1 LTSLDLSFNSFSG
14 QIPANLSSCQYLNS
28 INLQHNGL
36 TGNIPGQ
43 LDVLERLTTFNVA
56 NNQLTGPI
64 PLFSIQFSADSY
76 VNNSALCG
84 PLLGGCV
91 GSTPEKITSDALG
104 VIIATALGAFIGC
117 WIGVALG
124 SFLDF
129 VDRVTPWFYYYIM
142 LRKFTLHLFSA
153 CARDQ

>member
-14 QIPANLSSCQYLNS
+14 QIPINLSACQYLNS

-36 TGNIPGQ
+36 TGNIPRQ
-43 LDVLERLTTFNVA
+43 LASLSRLTTFSVA
-56 NNQLTGPI
+56 SNLLTGQI
-64 PLFSIQFSADSY
+64 PAFRTEFAAESY

-84 PLLGGCV
+84 PPLGAC
-91 GSTPEKITSDALG
+91 STSETSDALG

-129 VDRVTPWFYYYIM
+129 VDRVTPWFQYYIM
-142 LRKFTLHLFSA
+142 LRKFTLHLFSV
-153 CARDQ
+153 CARDT